1 MVAAKDGDK
10 VRVHYT
16 GTLEN
21 GSVFDSTEGQE
32 PFEFTIGSG
41 EVLPDF
47 ENAVKGLEPGQST
60 EVKIESENAYGDYR
74 EDLCFPVEKN
84 YFPEGIEPKVGEFFS
99 LQLKNGNTV
108 VVKVKEIQ
116 GDSIILDAN
125 HPLAGEN
132 LYFQIKLVEIA

>member
-1 MVAAKDGDK
+1 MVAAKKGDK

-16 GTLEN
+16 GTLED
-21 GSVFDSTEGQE
+21 GAIFDSTEGQE

-47 ENAVKGLEPGQST
+47 ENAIVGLEPGQET
-60 EVKIESENAYGDYR
+60 EVKILSENAYGNYR
-74 EDLCFPVEKN
+74 DDLCFPVEKS
-84 YFPEGIEPKVGEFFS
+84 YFPEGIEPKIGEFFS

-116 GDSIILDAN
+116 ENSVILDAN
-125 HPLAGEN
+125 HPLSGKDLN
-132 LYFQIKLVEIA
+132 FKIKLVEIV

>member
-1 MVAAKDGDK
+1 MVAAKQGDT

-16 GTLEN
+16 GTLED
-21 GSVFDSTEGQE
+21 GSIFDSTEGQE

-47 ENAVKGLEPGQST
+47 ENAIVGLEPGQET
-60 EVKIESENAYGDYR
+60 EVKILSENAYGDYR
-74 EDLCFPVEKN
+74 DDLCFPVERN
-84 YFPEGIEPKVGEFFS
+84 YFPEGVEPKIGEFFS

-116 GDSIILDAN
+116 ENTVVLDAN
-125 HPLAGEN
+125 HPLSGKDLN
-132 LYFQIKLVEIA
+132 FKIKLVEIV